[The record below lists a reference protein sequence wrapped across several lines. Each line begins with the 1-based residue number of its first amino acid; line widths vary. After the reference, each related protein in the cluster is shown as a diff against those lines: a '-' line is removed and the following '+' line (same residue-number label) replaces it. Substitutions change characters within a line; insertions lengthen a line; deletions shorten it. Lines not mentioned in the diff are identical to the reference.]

1 MIFAIFT
8 LILFCN
14 YTNSIELPTNYEYYT
29 SGGIKTGLKAEG
41 NFFTLNGKEI
51 RILSG
56 SLHYFR
62 VPQQYWRD
70 RLLKMK
76 ATGLNAVTFHTCRKI
91 QTLFNENSH
100 KFFN

>member
-1 MIFAIFT
+1 MFLKIFVSFC
-8 LILFCN
+8 LF
-14 YTNSIELPTNYEYYT
+14 YLSNSAELPTNYEYYT

-41 NFFTLNGKEI
+41 NYFTLNGKEI

-56 SLHYFR
+56 ALHYFR

-76 ATGLNAVTFHTCRKI
+76 AAGLNAVSFHSSRK
-91 QTLFNENSH
+91 F
-100 KFFN
+100 